1 MNARRGFT
9 LLELLVVIAIIGI
22 LAALLLPVLSR
33 AQMTA
38 ARTGCLNNLRQ
49 LHVGCKLY
57 SDDNEGELVSS
68 YPIDIGDQPVN
79 PCSWCPGRA
88 STDQPQEP
96 AYGPSPDF
104 DCTNVY
110 ALQQGKIWP
119 FLQTPAVYRCPADH
133 RYVDGM
139 PVVRSYSMNSWMN
152 GCSFGDPAG
161 DSNFFTPDEDSTLSY
176 VFFRKESQIARPSQI
191 WDLIDEDA
199 STINDSMF
207 AVDMGEVNAIP
218 ELNFVPDQPAT
229 RHGKVYELN
238 FNDGHVETTL
248 WLAPVSDWADA
259 ASPDP
264 DWVKLKG
271 LTTIKR

>member
-1 MNARRGFT
+1 MNPRRGFT

-22 LAALLLPVLSR
+22 LAALLLPALSR
-33 AQMTA
+33 AKMTA
-38 ARTGCLNNLRQ
+38 AHTGCLNNLRQ
-49 LHVGCKLY
+49 LHVGCKLN

-68 YPIDIGDQPVN
+68 YPIGIGDQPVN
-79 PCSWCPGRA
+79 PYSWCPGRA
-88 STDQPQEP
+88 STDQPQPP
-96 AYGPSPDF
+96 AYGPVPDF

-110 ALQQGKIWP
+110 ALQYGKIWSY
-119 FLQTPAVYRCPADH
+119 LQTPAVYRCPADH
-133 RYVDGM
+133 RFVDGM

-152 GCSFGDPAG
+152 GRSFGDPAG

-176 VFFRKESQIARPSQI
+176 VFFRKENQIVRPSQI

-218 ELNFVPDQPAT
+218 ELNFVPDQPST

-248 WLAPVSDWADA
+248 WLAPSSDWANA
-259 ASPDP
+259 PSPDP
-264 DWVKLKG
+264 DWVKLKS
-271 LTTIKR
+271 LTTVKR